1 MVFLSGCTILHFHL
15 HSTKVPFS
23 PHLLQHLLFLLFS
36 NNSTLHWSVFKNYPK
51 CWNMYILGCLPS
63 LMGFCG
69 SSADNES
76 TCSAGDPGSIPGL
89 VRSPGEGIGHP
100 LQYSCLENAH
110 GQRSLRATV
119 HGVPKSQTW
128 LSNSKCWN
136 RYILGCLPSLI
147 LPFHWEHLYLHETA
161 MFRIDDHAFLG
172 P

>member
-1 MVFLSGCTILHFHL
+1 MRKLRLWESFCLWVFF
-15 HSTKVPFS
+15 FS
-23 PHLLQHLLFLLFS
+23 PHWVAWEILVPWSLYSVPFIYFVNNTLYWGFL
-36 NNSTLHWSVFKNYPK
+36 
-51 CWNMYILGCLPS
+51 
-63 LMGFCG
+63 G
-69 SSADNES
+69 SSVGKES
-76 TCSAGDPGSIPGL
+76 ACNAGGCGSIPGL
-89 VRSPGEGIGHP
+89 TRSPGEGIGHP